1 MYIHRFL
8 KFYKSGDVRIVV
20 SLEAT
25 GRTCLLSHYKAI
37 KSFFSVLF
45 FVHRFIRAQLESIHA
60 IKQHASGRF
69 RVHSSNFVV

>member
-37 KSFFSVLF
+37 KSFFF
-45 FVHRFIRAQLESIHA
+45 CFIFCTSLYTCIARIHSCDQTA
-60 IKQHASGRF
+60 RF
-69 RVHSSNFVV
+69 RQISCTQF

>member
-8 KFYKSGDVRIVV
+8 KSYKSGEVRIVV

-45 FVHRFIRAQLESIHA
+45 FVHRSIRA
-60 IKQHASGRF
+60 
-69 RVHSSNFVV
+69 

>member
-8 KFYKSGDVRIVV
+8 KFYKSGEVRMVV

-37 KSFFSVLF
+37 KSFFLF
-45 FVHRFIRAQLESIHA
+45 YFLYIALY
-60 IKQHASGRF
+60 
-69 RVHSSNFVV
+69 VHS